1 MTDSNGRNGKGKPP
15 SKRRKGL
22 TPRER
27 QIIKARV
34 AGKSLREIA
43 KEVGTSNPRV
53 FQVLQRVEPE
63 LVNALRKA
71 NYGLGKAVAKMV
83 EMTEAKETKFFQFEG
98 SVTDQRTVRDNDTC
112 LEARKTMLMLHGVL
126 GKRGDGSDDVNH
138 TQIIIQ
144 NVIERPQRGEA
155 RD

>member
-1 MTDSNGRNGKGKPP
+1 MKSNGTNGNGKVPP
-15 SKRRKGL
+15 RRKGL

-34 AGKSLREIA
+34 EGKSLRAIA

-53 FQVLQRVEPE
+53 FQVLQRVQPE

-71 NYGLGKAVAKMV
+71 NYGLSEAVAKMK
-83 EMTEAKETKFFQFEG
+83 EMTDAKETKFFQHEG
-98 SVTDQRTVRDNDTC
+98 MVTDHRTVRDNGTC
-112 LEARKTMLMLHGVL
+112 LEARKTMLQLHGVL
-126 GKRGDGSDDVNH
+126 GRRADTDGDSVNH

-144 NVIERPQRGEA
+144 NVIERPVRGEA